1 MPPRDPQTPRS
12 TAGTSPRVL
21 QKRNVETLY
30 PSLACEGKRAVRRA
44 HGGAG
49 LRCRK
54 KRMPSRNEAD
64 TGFDVTRHESEPT
77 SDGCFVAR
85 QHEELPAGGN
95 ANGDNGSTVDR
106 CALHPT
112 REGSFAWVSRRGL
125 DHYSLITGP
134 AEELAFEGLEPYEGK
149 LSRTVLRGALGWQ
162 QPGPTRFRSRQ

>member
-1 MPPRDPQTPRS
+1 
-12 TAGTSPRVL
+12 
-21 QKRNVETLY
+21 
-30 PSLACEGKRAVRRA
+30 
-44 HGGAG
+44 
-49 LRCRK
+49 
-54 KRMPSRNEAD
+54 MPSRNEAD

-112 REGSFAWVSRRGL
+112 REGSFTWVSRRGL
-125 DHYSLITGP
+125 DHYNLITGP

-149 LSRTVLRGALGWQ
+149 LSRTVLRGAWVGNN
-162 QPGPTRFRSRQ
+162 PGLPGGRQEKLCELETWKSLSRSQGSCSAPCR

>member
-1 MPPRDPQTPRS
+1 
-12 TAGTSPRVL
+12 
-21 QKRNVETLY
+21 
-30 PSLACEGKRAVRRA
+30 
-44 HGGAG
+44 
-49 LRCRK
+49 
-54 KRMPSRNEAD
+54 MPSRNEAD

-112 REGSFAWVSRRGL
+112 REGSFTWVSRRGL

-149 LSRTVLRGALGWQ
+149 LSRAVLRGAWAGNS
-162 QPGPTRFRSRQ
+162 PGLPGLRHEVVS

>member
-1 MPPRDPQTPRS
+1 
-12 TAGTSPRVL
+12 
-21 QKRNVETLY
+21 
-30 PSLACEGKRAVRRA
+30 
-44 HGGAG
+44 
-49 LRCRK
+49 
-54 KRMPSRNEAD
+54 MPSRNEAD

-149 LSRTVLRGALGWQ
+149 LSRTVLRGARASNS
-162 QPGPTRFRSRQ
+162 PGLPGGGLIGVGLWCV

>member
-1 MPPRDPQTPRS
+1 M
-12 TAGTSPRVL
+12 
-21 QKRNVETLY
+21 
-30 PSLACEGKRAVRRA
+30 
-44 HGGAG
+44 GAG

-54 KRMPSRNEAD
+54 KRMPACTEGD

-112 REGSFAWVSRRGL
+112 REGSFTWVSRRGL
-125 DHYSLITGP
+125 DHYNLITGP

-149 LSRTVLRGALGWQ
+149 LSRVVVRPAKAGVFSGSESRRG
-162 QPGPTRFRSRQ
+162 RSQKPRSLDGRQEGN